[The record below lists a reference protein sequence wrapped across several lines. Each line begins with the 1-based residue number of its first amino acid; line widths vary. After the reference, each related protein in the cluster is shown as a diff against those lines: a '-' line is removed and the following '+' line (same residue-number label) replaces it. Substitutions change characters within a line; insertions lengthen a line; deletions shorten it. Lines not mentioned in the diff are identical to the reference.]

1 MISHS
6 YFFNMGY
13 FEKAY
18 VEERLYNHSFYIFYL
33 IEVTIIF
40 IYVNK

>member
-18 VEERLYNHSFYIFYL
+18 VEERLCIIIVFIFF
-33 IEVTIIF
+33 IELKLQLF
-40 IYVNK
+40 SYM